1 MNAPRHPR
9 EASLLATIFVL
20 NAIEF
25 LQTGMIAFGAAPIM
39 GEIGASPEEFTL
51 ITATYAVVAIAAISK
66 MGWFVER
73 VGWRRFVQASV
84 VLYIAGAVI
93 CGTSSGVPQF
103 LVGRAVMGMGGAAFM
118 TSARILINLM
128 PPSPRRFLG
137 IKVFATALTIGTGA
151 APWLASL
158 FVAHGH
164 WNGIF
169 ALLSALAVLA
179 AGLAQFAL
187 PTDLAAADR
196 RTKAHPLALLTMLVG
211 CFLGIYALLRASY
224 DFYADALPLL
234 LAIVVGTG
242 AVLLYV
248 RHQVTHERPT
258 LVLKRLLQPRYLSG
272 VALFT
277 GCYIVLGASGY
288 MLPFLMQRGLGF
300 PWEVVGGV
308 QGAGLIVTLPLFW
321 IIAFIVPRRPAPRKF
336 YLAGFGA
343 LALSGWLLTRIT
355 PEAGLWTEV
364 LPAIAAY
371 GAFIILV
378 MPITALQTF
387 SDLQR
392 DEMAF
397 NHGQQVKNMLSQ
409 FGIAFGIAAAA
420 LGTQW
425 RTSEHV
431 AVLTTRFSS
440 GDAVF
445 TQAAGQL
452 GEQFAASHGAQAAQ
466 VALAALTQQLEQQA
480 ALLSALDY
488 FGFLAAV
495 ALVMA
500 AVMTVQRVLK

>member
-1 MNAPRHPR
+1 MNAPKHPR

-20 NAIEF
+20 NVIEF
-25 LQTGMIAFGAAPIM
+25 LQTGMIAFGAGPIM
-39 GEIGASPEEFTL
+39 GEIGASPEEFTI

-73 VGWRRFVQASV
+73 IGWRRFVQASV
-84 VLYIAGAVI
+84 ALYIVGAAI
-93 CGTSSGVPQF
+93 CGTSTSFPQF
-103 LVGRAVMGMGGAAFM
+103 LAGRGVMGMGGAAFM
-118 TSARILINLM
+118 TSARLLINLM

-137 IKVFATALTIGTGA
+137 IKVFASALTIGTGA

-158 FVAHGH
+158 FVADGR

-169 ALLSALAVLA
+169 VLLSALAVLA
-179 AGLAQFAL
+179 AGLAQIAL
-187 PTDLAAADR
+187 PTDLAPADR
-196 RTKAHPLALLTMLVG
+196 RTQAHPLVLLTMLAG
-211 CFLGIYALLRASY
+211 CFLSMYAVLRASY

-234 LAIVVGTG
+234 LSIVVGTG
-242 AVLLYV
+242 AVLLFV
-248 RHQVTHERPT
+248 RHQVAHERPT
-258 LVLKRLLQPRYLSG
+258 LVIKRLVQPRYLSG
-272 VALFT
+272 LAVFT
-277 GCYIVLGASGY
+277 VCYIVLGANGY
-288 MLPFLMQRGLGF
+288 MLPMLMQRGLGF
-300 PWEVVGGV
+300 PWEVVGHV
-308 QGAGLIVTLPLFW
+308 QGAGLIVTLPVFW
-321 IIAFIVPRRPAPRKF
+321 IIAFIIPKRPAPKKF
-336 YLAGFGA
+336 YLTGFAA
-343 LALSGWLLTRIT
+343 LALCGWLLMRIT
-355 PEAGLWTEV
+355 PEAGLWTDV

-378 MPITALQTF
+378 MSITALQTF

-409 FGIAFGIAAAA
+409 FGSAFGVAAAA

-431 AVLTTRFSS
+431 AVLNTRFSS
-440 GDAVF
+440 GDAAF
-445 TQAAGQL
+445 TQAASQL

-466 VALAALTQQLEQQA
+466 VAVATLAQQLNQQA
-480 ALLSALDY
+480 ALLSSLDY
-488 FGFLAAV
+488 FGFLAAG

>member
-1 MNAPRHPR
+1 MNAPKHTR
-9 EASLLATIFVL
+9 ESSLLATIFVL

-73 VGWRRFVQASV
+73 IGWRRFVQVSV
-84 VLYIAGAVI
+84 ALYIVGAAI
-93 CGTSSGVPQF
+93 CGTSTSVPQF
-103 LVGRAVMGMGGAAFM
+103 LAGRAVMGLGGAAFM
-118 TSARILINLM
+118 TSARLLINLM

-137 IKVFATALTIGTGA
+137 IKVFASALTSGTAA

-158 FVAHGH
+158 FVAHGR

-169 ALLSALAVLA
+169 MLLSALAVLA
-179 AGLAQFAL
+179 AGLAQIAL
-187 PTDLAAADR
+187 PTDRAPADR
-196 RTKAHPLALLTMLVG
+196 RTEAHPLALLTLLAG
-211 CFLGIYALLRASY
+211 CFLGIYALQRASY

-242 AVLLYV
+242 AVLLFV

-258 LVLKRLLQPRYLSG
+258 LVLKRLVQPRYLSG

-277 GCYIVLGASGY
+277 VCYIVLGANGY
-288 MLPFLMQRGLGF
+288 MLPMLMQRGLGF
-300 PWEVVGGV
+300 PWEVVGSV
-308 QGAGLIVTLPLFW
+308 LGAGLSVTLPLFW
-321 IIAFIVPRRPAPRKF
+321 VIAFIVPRRPASRKF

-343 LALSGWLLTRIT
+343 LALCGWLLMRIS
-355 PEAGLWTEV
+355 PEAGLWTDV

-378 MPITALQTF
+378 MSITALQTF

-409 FGIAFGIAAAA
+409 FGLAVGTAAAA

-425 RTSEHV
+425 RASEHL
-431 AVLTTRFSS
+431 AVLNTRFSS

-445 TQAAGQL
+445 TQAASQL

-466 VALAALTQQLEQQA
+466 VALATLAQQLDQQA
-480 ALLSALDY
+480 TLLSSLDY
-488 FGFLAAV
+488 FSFLAAA